1 MLLSNHFA
9 MLKLLGEMLQS
20 AVACGNELN
29 MKHTY
34 KWREMN
40 GYEMWEQ
47 VPAKHKLQVPSKS

>member
-1 MLLSNHFA
+1 MLPS
-9 MLKLLGEMLQS
+9 GS
-20 AVACGNELN
+20 ELN

-47 VPAKHKLQVPSKS
+47 VSAKHKLQVPSKY